1 MTTRNVFTIFL
12 LIVMI
17 FAADALWF
25 HWGLPVFIG
34 KQFVGFVEYLS
45 FFFLFSPLRGF
56 QSPSKS
62 PISSAKSVFGGS
74 SWL

>member
-1 MTTRNVFTIFL
+1 MLARLIGGGYVETVPTGRLAVTTRNVITIFVLIL
-12 LIVMI
+12 LI

-45 FFFLFSPLRGF
+45 FWR
-56 QSPSKS
+56 
-62 PISSAKSVFGGS
+62 
-74 SWL
+74 

>member
-1 MTTRNVFTIFL
+1 MLARLIGGSYVGTVPTGRLAVTTRNVITIFVLIL
-12 LIVMI
+12 LI

-45 FFFLFSPLRGF
+45 FWR
-56 QSPSKS
+56 
-62 PISSAKSVFGGS
+62 
-74 SWL
+74 

>member
-17 FAADALWF
+17 FATDALWF

-45 FFFLFSPLRGF
+45 FWR
-56 QSPSKS
+56 
-62 PISSAKSVFGGS
+62 
-74 SWL
+74 

>member
-1 MTTRNVFTIFL
+1 MLVQGCARGYVGMAPTGRLAVTTRNVFTIFL

-17 FAADALWF
+17 FAADALWL

-45 FFFLFSPLRGF
+45 FWR
-56 QSPSKS
+56 
-62 PISSAKSVFGGS
+62 
-74 SWL
+74 

>member
-1 MTTRNVFTIFL
+1 MLAGRGWRGYVGTVQTGRLAVTTRNVFTIFL

-17 FAADALWF
+17 FVADALWF

-45 FFFLFSPLRGF
+45 FWR
-56 QSPSKS
+56 
-62 PISSAKSVFGGS
+62 
-74 SWL
+74 